1 MATELQI
8 RPGLSIPLAEIQETA
23 SRAGGPGGQHVN
35 KASTRATLRWNVL
48 KSQAL
53 TTAQRQRIVERLSSR
68 ITRRGE
74 IVVHADRF
82 RSRARNRE
90 LARER
95 LAELVR
101 SGLSVPRDRVGTRP
115 TRSSRERALAAKK
128 HRGTLKAQRSRPT
141 RDD

>member
-1 MATELQI
+1 MADELQI

-35 KASTRATLRWNVL
+35 KTSTRTTLRWNVRA
-48 KSQAL
+48 SNAL
-53 TTAQRQRIVERLSSR
+53 TPWQRQRILEQLSSR

-101 SGLSVPRDRVGTRP
+101 KGLSVPRNRVKTRP
-115 TRSSRERALAAKK
+115 TRSSRERTLAAKK
-128 HRGTLKAQRSRPT
+128 HRGNLKARRNRPT
-141 RDD
+141 DDD